1 VPTGLVAGLLLAVV
15 VVVGLATAG
24 PAAAAEDTSRP
35 QARVLMGP
43 SCRPGGMVIEVVAR
57 TTAYTVRLATTR
69 RPEGEDEATVSP
81 GASVTLRSGDVAPG
95 ETIDSRLEYTAL
107 DGSGTS
113 YVDELDDWTFT
124 RPTEADC
131 RAATAAPSTA
141 PGSTAASSSSAAGG
155 AQGPDAQGTDAQ
167 GAAVPGQQ
175 PTSGQTGPPTVTP
188 AWNEGRATVQ
198 SASPSGTFTLAG
210 TGFQPGERVTVHLH
224 GSGVVLGSATAGRD
238 GTVHTAVQLTDRWDP
253 QGAAVDLVGDLS
265 EVTAGV
271 LLAPASLQTPAGSGG
286 DGELWSLLAAA
297 VALVGTVAAL
307 VSVAGQQRA
316 STRGSARIR
325 SV

>member
-1 VPTGLVAGLLLAVV
+1 
-15 VVVGLATAG
+15 
-24 PAAAAEDTSRP
+24 
-35 QARVLMGP
+35 
-43 SCRPGGMVIEVVAR
+43 MVIEVAAR
-57 TTAYTVRLATTR
+57 TTAYAVRLATTR
-69 RPEGEDEATVSP
+69 RPEGEDEATVQP
-81 GASVTLRSGDVAPG
+81 GASVTLRSGDVASG

-141 PGSTAASSSSAAGG
+141 PSTVPGSTAASSSSAAGG
-155 AQGPDAQGTDAQ
+155 AQGTDPQGTDAQGTDAQ
-167 GAAVPGQQ
+167 GPAAPGQQ
-175 PTSGQTGPPTVTP
+175 PTTGQTGPPTAP
-188 AWNEGRATVQ
+188 SAWNEGRATVQ

-210 TGFQPGERVTVHLH
+210 AGFQPGERVTVHLH
-224 GSGVVLGSATAGRD
+224 GSGVVLGSATAGSD
-238 GTVHTAVQLTDRWDP
+238 GTVHTAVQLTDRSDP

-271 LLAPASLQTPAGSGG
+271 LLAPAAFQTPAGSDG